1 MAKSDNLRK
10 AKAAK
15 NDEHYTRISDI
26 IAEIAQHK
34 DYVRQFEGKIVL
46 CNCDDPEWSAFVE
59 FFRKFFHKLK
69 LKKMIATHYNTD
81 GSPSYKLEWSG
92 EKINGDT
99 VNMIKTPLKGNGDF
113 ASEECVELLKEADI
127 VVTNPPFSKFRVFS
141 NLLYEYN
148 KQFIIIGSMNAI
160 AYKEFFPRLRDGDAF
175 IGYTNPKEFVQPD
188 GTIKKFGNIC
198 WYTNLDLDKSHEPLI
213 LTKNY
218 KGNEEKYPKYDN
230 YDAIECNKVANIP
243 KDYFP
248 CWYECPHAKDCPY
261 AKTEGRG
268 EALCETPC
276 NGEIGVPITVLS
288 DFCSDQ
294 MEALSLGTGKMAGEF
309 GVQKNYRGR
318 TDLALTRGQPMGDAE
333 KQASKQASK
342 QTLLSLQQDHHQA
355 QKTEDIHVEDISAY
369 RSHTC
374 QDTAQSSS
382 GLSDSCQEVGHL
394 SEAMTDVQSSMST
407 AEESTPVSSFKGR
420 RKCNGMIGVPITFM
434 AEWCL
439 EQFEICGMGSGP
451 LSKELGTKSYKTL
464 LSGDALKRMEKLRPN
479 LGAVYLLDKDGMPKL
494 PYNRIII
501 RRRKESINNI

>member
-10 AKAAK
+10 AKAAR
-15 NDEHYTRISDI
+15 NDNFFTRIEDI

-34 DYVRQFEGKIVL
+34 DYVKQFEGKVVL

-69 LKKMIATHYNTD
+69 LKKMISTHYNED
-81 GSPSYKLEWSG
+81 GSPSYMLEWSG

-99 VNMIKTPLKGNGDF
+99 VNMIKKPLKGNGDF
-113 ASEECVELLKEADI
+113 RSEECIELLKEADI
-127 VVTNPPFSKFRVFS
+127 IVTNEPFSLFREYT
-141 NLLYEYN
+141 NLLYKYS
-148 KQFIIIGSMNAI
+148 KQFAIIGSMNAI
-160 AYKEFFPRLRDGDAF
+160 AYKEFFPRLRDGEAF
-175 IGYTNPKEFVQPD
+175 IGYTNPKEFKQPD
-188 GTIKKFGNIC
+188 GTMKKFGNIC
-198 WYTNLDLDKSHEPLI
+198 WYTNLNLDKSHEPLI

-248 CWYECPHAKDCPY
+248 CWYDCPHAGECKY

-268 EALCETPC
+268 EALCESPC

-288 DFCSDQ
+288 DFCPDQ

-318 TDLALTRGQPMGDAE
+318 TDLALTRNTQIGDAD
-333 KQASKQASK
+333 KQASKN
-342 QTLLSLQQDHHQA
+342 
-355 QKTEDIHVEDISAY
+355 IIV
-369 RSHTC
+369 HT
-374 QDTAQSSS
+374 TGSSS
-382 GLSDSCQEVGHL
+382 DS
-394 SEAMTDVQSSMST
+394 
-407 AEESTPVSSFKGR
+407 R
-420 RKCNGMIGVPITFM
+420 RNRRPCRGYIGVPITYM
-434 AEWCL
+434 SLHCS
-439 EQFEICGMGSGP
+439 EQFRIIGADAELAERITLSNGKHGSGRFYV
-451 LSKELGTKSYKTL
+451 KERRLYSGTKSYKTL
-464 LSGDALKRMEKLRPN
+464 LSGEALKRMEKLRPN

-501 RRRKESINNI
+501 RRRKEK